1 VTLVIG
7 GRIREIIGR
16 DLTPAHAGWLCVASG
31 VALSLLGIYAI
42 DVALVGDRASDVPV
56 SPTGMVLRQI
66 IFLAVGLASAAV
78 VALPHYRFV
87 RYVAWPSMWVVLGLL
102 VFLLIPAVPSWIVTP
117 RNGARAWITLGPLT
131 LQPAELAKIS
141 FIMVLADYLRWRKN
155 HRTLTGLIPP
165 AVIGFVPVALIMLQ
179 PDLGSASLF
188 APTLLAMLLAAGAK
202 MKHLVAAVLI
212 AAAALPLSFPLL
224 RPHQQ
229 QRIIGLIS
237 VVRGEATGAEDIN
250 YQQLTA
256 VTLAGAGGVDG
267 RGDEKSRALV
277 KFNRLP
283 ERHNDMV
290 FAVIVNRFGLVGGLA
305 VLALYGVWVL
315 GALMVAGMSR
325 EPFGRLVVVGCAAI
339 VSVQMFVNVGMNLGY
354 LPIVGLTLPFVS
366 YGGSSMVTVWIMT
379 GLIVNV
385 GMRKPPRLARPS
397 FEFDE

>member
-1 VTLVIG
+1 MIS
-7 GRIREIIGR
+7 GRFREIIGE
-16 DLTPAHAGWLCVASG
+16 DLTARHAGWLCVASG
-31 VALSLLGIYAI
+31 LALSLLGVYAI
-42 DVALVGDRASDVPV
+42 DVSLVSDAP
-56 SPTGMVLRQI
+56 SERGIITPSGMVLRQI
-66 IFLAVGLASAAV
+66 VFLAVGMMAAGV

-87 RYVAWPSMWVVLGLL
+87 RYVAWPAMWVVLGLL

-131 LQPAELAKIS
+131 LQPAELAKIA
-141 FIMVLADYLRWRKN
+141 FILVLADYLRWRKN
-155 HRTLTGLIPP
+155 HRTLAGLIPP

-188 APTLLAMLLAAGAK
+188 APTLFAMLLAAGAK
-202 MKHLVAAVLI
+202 MKHLIAAVLI
-212 AAAALPLSFPLL
+212 AGAALPLSFPLL

-237 VVRGEATGAEDIN
+237 VVRGEASGAEDIN

-256 VTLAGAGGVDG
+256 VTLAGAGGIDG
-267 RGDEKSRALV
+267 QGDEKSRALV

-290 FAVIVNRFGLVGGLA
+290 FAVIVNRFGFLGGMM
-305 VLALYGVWVL
+305 VLGLYGVWVY
-315 GALMVAGMSR
+315 GALMVAGMCR

-366 YGGSSMVTVWIMT
+366 YGGSSMLSVWIMT

-385 GMRKPPRLARPS
+385 AMRKPPRLSRPS

>member
-1 VTLVIG
+1 MIG

-16 DLTPAHAGWLCVASG
+16 DLTLAHAGWLCVASG
-31 VALSLLGIYAI
+31 LALSLLGVYAI
-42 DVALVGDRASDVPV
+42 DVSVVSDPEAGLIT
-56 SPTGMVLRQI
+56 PRGLVLRQI
-66 IFLAVGLASAAV
+66 VFLVVGLLAGAI

-102 VFLLIPAVPSWIVTP
+102 VFLLIPAVPHWIVTP

-141 FIMVLADYLRWRKN
+141 FILVLADYLRWRKN
-155 HRTLTGLIPP
+155 HRTLLGLIPP
-165 AVIGFVPVALIMLQ
+165 ALIGFVPVALIMLQ

-202 MKHLVAAVLI
+202 MKHLIAAVLI
-212 AAAALPLSFPLL
+212 AAAALPASFPLL

-256 VTLAGAGGVDG
+256 VTLAGAGGLDG
-267 RGDEKSRALV
+267 QSDARSRALV
-277 KFNRLP
+277 RFNRLP

-290 FAVIVNRFGLVGGLA
+290 FAVIVNRFGFLGGVLT
-305 VLALYGVWVL
+305 LALYGVWVL
-315 GALMVAGMSR
+315 GALVVAGMSR

-339 VSVQMFVNVGMNLGY
+339 VSVQMLVNVGMNLGY

-366 YGGSSMVTVWIMT
+366 YGGSSMVSVWIMT

-385 GMRKPPRLARPS
+385 AMRKPPRLARAS